1 MHKLAK
7 GLLKYE
13 TLTGD
18 EIKDLIK
25 GKKIKKFV
33 EKNKKNKKSK
43 ILSPVPN
50 VEKKRESKG
59 LNDPQLESN

>member
-7 GLLKYE
+7 GLLKNE

-33 EKNKKNKKSK
+33 AKNMRVLQTN
-43 ILSPVPN
+43 L
-50 VEKKRESKG
+50 
-59 LNDPQLESN
+59 

>member
-33 EKNKKNKKSK
+33 AKNKKNKKSK